1 MVIIIYSAQTENS
14 IQSNMGLPDYSYYFV
29 LKKFRDVLTK
39 FATVVEIRTP
49 ERDVDIIYKSCRARN
64 EPCLFFSF
72 TPPFKTVV
80 GLQCPTLAVFAWEYW
95 TIPTDVW
102 GNDPRNDWRY
112 VFRQH
117 GRAITHSSFAVN
129 AVKKE
134 MGTNFPIWSIPAP
147 VWDNYVKFYQKGKT
161 PDPSEGFDLTVG
173 GTFVDIKGCD
183 VPLLPRETQED
194 YAEQRTFPRKG
205 VKDSDKLHLS
215 GIVYTAVFNPD
226 DGRKNFIDIIKGYI
240 WAFRELQD
248 VTLILKVVHHD
259 FEETRRVLTYEI
271 SQLTPFKCRVVIL
284 HGYLKDDAYSSLV
297 RATTYVVNA
306 AYGEGQCLPLMEFMS
321 AGKPAIAPGH
331 TAMEDYIREDNAFVV
346 QSSLEKT
353 LWPDDPSSALRTMRY
368 RINWESLYH
377 AYLKSYH
384 VAKNDPALYARMA
397 DCAVESLQKYCSK
410 AVVEER
416 LQMVF
421 RACGVADEI
430 LLSPNPQKD
439 NPALFIPLLKIRCF
453 NFFSKKQTFIRKKMS
468 AVLLKVIYYSRIGY
482 GRLKKSLTFLPTI

>member
-1 MVIIIYSAQTENS
+1 MVILVHSAQTENS
-14 IQSNMGLPDYSYYFV
+14 IRSSMGLPDYSYYFV
-29 LKKFRDVLTK
+29 LKKFRDVLRQ
-39 FATVVEIRTP
+39 FATVVEIRNP
-49 ERDVDIIYKSCRARN
+49 QRDADILYKSCRARK
-64 EPCLFFSF
+64 EPCLFLSF
-72 TPPFKTVV
+72 TPPFKTVI
-80 GLQCPTLAVFAWEYW
+80 GLECPTLSVFAWEYW

-102 GNDPRNDWRY
+102 GDDPRNDWRH

-129 AVKKE
+129 AVRKE
-134 MGTNFPIWSIPAP
+134 MGDDFPIWSIPAP
-147 VWDNYVKFYQKGKT
+147 VWDSYVKFYKKGKT
-161 PDPSEGFDLTVG
+161 PDPAEGFDLTVG
-173 GTFVDIKGCD
+173 GTFVDFNGCE
-183 VPLLPRETQED
+183 VPLLPRDCQEE
-194 YAEQRTFPRKG
+194 YAQQRTFPKKG
-205 VKDSDKLHLS
+205 QPEGNILRLS

-284 HGYLKDDAYSSLV
+284 HGYLNDDAYTALV

-346 QSSLEKT
+346 QSNLEKT
-353 LWPDDPSSALRTMRY
+353 LWPDDPSGALRTMRY

-377 AYLKSYH
+377 AYLKSYQT
-384 VAKNDPALYARMA
+384 AKNAPALYARMA
-397 DCAVESLQKYCSK
+397 DCAVESLRKYCSK
-410 AVVEER
+410 AVVTER
-416 LQMVF
+416 LKMVF
-421 RACGVADEI
+421 VHCGVPAED
-430 LLSPNPQKD
+430 LASPVPQQD
-439 NPALFIPLLKIRCF
+439 DPALFIPLLKIR
-453 NFFSKKQTFIRKKMS
+453 FFDFFLKKQIFIRKKMA
-468 AVLLKVIYYSRIGY
+468 AVSQKVLYYSRIGY
-482 GRLKKSLTFLPTI
+482 GRLKKSVTFLPVI